1 MSGEV
6 RTQGTE
12 VYFGDTINSPQALK
26 KIINVMD
33 VGEFGPQADD
43 IDVTNFDSTAKEYL
57 VGLPDN
63 GEASLQVNFKPND
76 AVHQLLNSWAGT
88 SNRVTFIV
96 CFADGTTAPTFVANA
111 VVAPTNRTSAK
122 FTASVKAFRNAIK
135 KNDAVR
141 TTLTLRISGG
151 ITWSYH
157 S

>member
-12 VYFGDTINSPQALK
+12 VYFGDTINSPQALL
-26 KIINVMD
+26 KILNVMD

-63 GEASLQVNFKPND
+63 GEATLQINFKPND
-76 AVHQLLNSWAGT
+76 AVHQKLQGWAGT

-96 CFADGTTAPTFVANA
+96 CFADGTNAPTFVANA
-111 VVAPTNRTSAK
+111 VVAPTSRTSAK
-122 FTASVKAFRNAIK
+122 FTASVKTFRTAIK

-141 TTLTLRISGG
+141 ATCTLRISGG
-151 ITWSYH
+151 ITWTYH